1 MAEPDTDVIQLKPP
15 EESQCLTASPATCT
29 ITIKG
34 YYRHSSILH
43 MPKSRLAPLPFT
55 SALPFSVITFL
66 PSTHHLP
73 ALPFSRPVH
82 HCPCD
87 IIWFLSITLSLSFTL
102 FRCYTVSFPLWR
114 HPRASSVSL
123 QGLHSRCLLCHD
135 DATGDADIF
144 CKWHRLI
151 ASSHLVLFVIVYLF
165 YFISCVHLLRFAWV
179 ACFRVG
185 FTASLCRKKRREEPC
200 WKQPNI
206 RSIMVMKDQYCMATK
221 CW

>member
-1 MAEPDTDVIQLKPP
+1 
-15 EESQCLTASPATCT
+15 
-29 ITIKG
+29 
-34 YYRHSSILH
+34 

-66 PSTHHLP
+66 PSAHHLP

-87 IIWFLSITLSLSFTL
+87 IIWFPSITLSLPFTL
-102 FRCYTVSFPLWR
+102 FRCYTVFFPFWR
-114 HPRASSVSL
+114 HPRVSSVSL
-123 QGLHSRCLLCHD
+123 RGLHSRCFLCHD

-165 YFISCVHLLRFAWV
+165 YFVSCVHLLRFAWV

-185 FTASLCRKKRREEPC
+185 FTGSLCRKKKSEEPC